1 LFIKSFEVS
10 IYINMQQKEKV
21 HFQSEG
27 LKVVGTLFRPQ
38 NSKEEEV
45 SLPAILVAG
54 AMSGV
59 KEQVAGQYAE
69 RIAKDGYVTLVLDHR
84 HFGES
89 EGEPRQHEDP
99 AKKLEDFKN
108 AISFISSLK
117 GIDRERIG
125 ACGISMGGGYMLQ
138 LAAFDRRIKAVSI
151 VASGLNLADTLL
163 EMLGKEVFVNFLKE
177 FNNARQRHY
186 DTGEVQYIPAVAT
199 DNKPAAMIGD
209 EPFEYYGTSRAW
221 SPGWVN
227 RYTTESIENLMSYN
241 AIPYARHVSPTP
253 LLIIHGKNDKYCLPK
268 FAQEVYDLADEPKEI
283 LWLDT
288 SNHIDLYDNEKYVG
302 PAISKIVEWFNKY
315 LRQG

>member
-1 LFIKSFEVS
+1 
-10 IYINMQQKEKV
+10 MQQKEKV

-138 LAAFDRRIKAVSI
+138 LAAFDRRIKSVSI

-163 EMLGKEVFVNFLKE
+163 EILGKEGFVNFLKE

-227 RYTTESIENLMSYN
+227 SYTTESIENLMSYN

>member
-138 LAAFDRRIKAVSI
+138 LAAFDRRIKSVSI

-163 EMLGKEVFVNFLKE
+163 EILGKEGF
-177 FNNARQRHY
+177 
-186 DTGEVQYIPAVAT
+186 
-199 DNKPAAMIGD
+199 
-209 EPFEYYGTSRAW
+209 
-221 SPGWVN
+221 
-227 RYTTESIENLMSYN
+227 
-241 AIPYARHVSPTP
+241 
-253 LLIIHGKNDKYCLPK
+253 
-268 FAQEVYDLADEPKEI
+268 
-283 LWLDT
+283 
-288 SNHIDLYDNEKYVG
+288 
-302 PAISKIVEWFNKY
+302 
-315 LRQG
+315 